1 MCAVIGPGLRLGFAR
16 RRTGMDSAPNSQ
28 YRPLQSS
35 VIAAAFG
42 DALVLARQWQGA
54 TAPNPPVGCVLLDAS
69 GKTLAAAA
77 HQRAG
82 EPHAEALAIS
92 LCRANGTL
100 DRIHTVVV
108 TLEPCNHAGRT
119 PACTGVILET
129 PARHVWIGARD
140 PNPLVAGGGGDYLAH
155 AGLSVRALV
164 DLDDPAAPQL
174 AKVAAR
180 LIAAFAKHVTT
191 GKPWVTVK
199 QALDRHG
206 SMIPPAGQKTFT
218 SEASLDLAHRLRKRA
233 DAIITGSGTILADAP
248 QFTVRRLPDFLGKRR
263 HLVILDRRGRVP
275 ASYVEAAQARGFQV
289 SIETDLADALTH
301 LGQAGCLEVLIEA
314 GTELTQSILASPL
327 WDEHVTIRQRLAADD
342 DITIRYR
349 ANSEPH

>member
-1 MCAVIGPGLRLGFAR
+1 
-16 RRTGMDSAPNSQ
+16 MDRAQSSPDGS
-28 YRPLQSS
+28 LSSS

-42 DALVLARQWQGA
+42 NALDLASQWRGA

-69 GKTLAAAA
+69 GDTLAAAA

-82 EPHAEALAIS
+82 GLHAEALAIS

-100 DRIHTVVV
+100 HRIHTVVV

-119 PACTGVILET
+119 PACTGAILKT
-129 PARHVWIGARD
+129 PARHVWIGTRD
-140 PNPLVAGGGGDYLAH
+140 PNPLVVGGGGEHLAD
-155 AGLSVRALV
+155 AGLSVHALV

-174 AKVAAR
+174 AEAAAR
-180 LIAAFAKHVTT
+180 LIAPFAKHAVT

-218 SEASLDLAHRLRKRA
+218 SRASLDLAHQLRKRA
-233 DAIITGSGTILADAP
+233 DAVLTGSGTVLADAP
-248 QFTVRRLPDFLGKRR
+248 EFTVRRLPDFPGKRR
-263 HLVILDRRGRVP
+263 HLVILDRGGRVP
-275 ASYVEAAQARGFQV
+275 ASYVEAAQARGFLV
-289 SIETDLADALTH
+289 SIETDLADALTQ
-301 LGQAGCLEVLIEA
+301 LGRAGCLEILVEA
-314 GTELTQSILASPL
+314 GVELTQSVLISPL
-327 WDEHVTIRQRLAADD
+327 WDEHVLIRQRPDPAADD
-342 DITIRYR
+342 DITVRYR

>member
-1 MCAVIGPGLRLGFAR
+1 
-16 RRTGMDSAPNSQ
+16 MDSPESSHGGQ
-28 YRPLQSS
+28 LSSS

-42 DALVLARQWQGA
+42 YAVELAGQWQGA

-77 HQRAG
+77 HERAG
-82 EPHAEALAIS
+82 GPHAEALAIS
-92 LCRANGTL
+92 LCRANDTL

-129 PARHVWIGARD
+129 PARHLWIGARD
-140 PNPLVAGGGGDYLAH
+140 PNPLVAGGGGNYLAH
-155 AGLSVRALV
+155 AGQSVHALI
-164 DLDDPAAPQL
+164 DLDDPTAPLL
-174 AKVAAR
+174 AEAVTR
-180 LIAAFAKHVTT
+180 LIAPFAKHATT

-218 SEASLDLAHRLRKRA
+218 ADASLELAHRLRKRA

-248 QFTVRRLPDFLGKRR
+248 HFTVRRLPDFPGKRR

-275 ASYVEAAQARGFQV
+275 TSYVEAAQARGFLV
-289 SIETDLADALTH
+289 SIETDLANALTH
-301 LGQAGCLEVLIEA
+301 LGQAGCLEVLVEA
-314 GTELTQSILASPL
+314 GAELTQSILESPL

-342 DITIRYR
+342 DITVRYR
-349 ANSEPH
+349 AKSEPH

>member
-1 MCAVIGPGLRLGFAR
+1 
-16 RRTGMDSAPNSQ
+16 MDSPESSHGGQ
-28 YRPLQSS
+28 LSSS

-42 DALVLARQWQGA
+42 YAVELAGQWQGA

-77 HQRAG
+77 HERAG
-82 EPHAEALAIS
+82 GPHAEALAIS
-92 LCRANGTL
+92 LCRANDTL

-119 PACTGVILET
+119 PACTGAILET
-129 PARHVWIGARD
+129 PAHHVWIGAKD
-140 PNPLVAGGGGDYLAH
+140 PNPLVAGGGGDYLDRAGRSVH
-155 AGLSVRALV
+155 ALA

-174 AKVAAR
+174 AEAVAR
-180 LIAAFAKHVTT
+180 LIAPFAKHVTT

-218 SEASLDLAHRLRKRA
+218 SDASLDLAHQLRKRA
-233 DAIITGSGTILADAP
+233 DAVITGSGTILADDP
-248 QFTVRRLPDFLGKRR
+248 QFTVRRLPDFPGKRR

-275 ASYVEAAQARGFQV
+275 ASYVEAAQARGFLV
-289 SIETDLADALTH
+289 SIETDLANALTH
-301 LGQAGCLEVLIEA
+301 LGQAGCLEVLVEA
-314 GTELTQSILASPL
+314 GAELTQAILSSPL

-342 DITIRYR
+342 DITIRYQ

>member
-1 MCAVIGPGLRLGFAR
+1 
-16 RRTGMDSAPNSQ
+16 MDSAQSSQ
-28 YRPLQSS
+28 DQPLPGS

-42 DALVLARQWQGA
+42 QALQLASQWQGA

-69 GKTLAAAA
+69 GETLAAAA

-82 EPHAEALAIS
+82 GPHAEALAIA
-92 LCRANGTL
+92 LCRANDTL
-100 DRIHTVVV
+100 HRIHTVVV

-119 PACTGVILET
+119 PACTGVILAT

-140 PNPLVAGGGGDYLAH
+140 PNLHVFGGGRDHLVH
-155 AGLSVRALV
+155 AGLSVHALV
-164 DLDDPAAPQL
+164 DLDNPAAPQL
-174 AKVAAR
+174 AEAAAR
-180 LIAAFAKHVTT
+180 LIAPFAKHVTT

-218 SEASLDLAHRLRKRA
+218 SDASLDLAHRLRKRA
-233 DAIITGSGTILADAP
+233 DAIISGSGTILADAP
-248 QFTVRRLPDFLGKRR
+248 QFTVRRLPDFSGKRR
-263 HLVILDRRGRVP
+263 HLGILDRRGRVP
-275 ASYVEAAQARGFQV
+275 ASYVEAAQARGFLV
-289 SIETDLADALTH
+289 SIETDLGNALTH

-314 GTELTQSILASPL
+314 GAELTQSIMASPL
-327 WDEHVTIRQRLAADD
+327 WDEHVMIRQRLAADD
-342 DITIRYR
+342 DTTVRYR

>member
-1 MCAVIGPGLRLGFAR
+1 
-16 RRTGMDSAPNSQ
+16 MDSAKSS
-28 YRPLQSS
+28 RDKPLPSS

-42 DALVLARQWQGA
+42 YAVELSSQWQGA

-69 GKTLAAAA
+69 GKTLAVAA

-82 EPHAEALAIS
+82 GPHAEALAIA
-92 LCRANGTL
+92 LCRANDTF

-155 AGLSVRALV
+155 AGRSVHALV

-174 AKVAAR
+174 AEAAAR
-180 LIAAFAKHVTT
+180 LIAPFAKHVTT

-218 SEASLDLAHRLRKRA
+218 SDASLDQAHQLRKRA
-233 DAIITGSGTILADAP
+233 DAVIAGSGTILADAP
-248 QFTVRRLPDFLGKRR
+248 EFTVRRLPDFPGKRR
-263 HLVILDRRGRVP
+263 HLIILDRRGRVP
-275 ASYVEAAQARGFQV
+275 SAYVVAAQARGFLV

-301 LGQAGCLEVLIEA
+301 LGQAGCLEVLVEA
-314 GTELTQSILASPL
+314 GAELTQSILASPL
-327 WDEHVTIRQRLAADD
+327 WDEHVLIRQHPDPAADD
-342 DITIRYR
+342 GITIRYR
-349 ANSEPH
+349 ATSEPH